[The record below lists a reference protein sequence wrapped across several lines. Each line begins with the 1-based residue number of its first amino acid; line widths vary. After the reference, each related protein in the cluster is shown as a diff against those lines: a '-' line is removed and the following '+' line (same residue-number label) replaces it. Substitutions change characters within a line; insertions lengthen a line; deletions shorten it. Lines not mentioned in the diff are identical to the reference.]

1 MQYSVKFVKHF
12 IVKQFKNSTHKIL
25 ILSRVEKWLL
35 SILFPVPLIR
45 PVARGVQGD
54 RCTPLSSERG
64 YNDVFAP
71 TPLDTYLS
79 VGVYVCVGDME
90 TPQHGNGTKIIFE
103 EFPFF

>member
-1 MQYSVKFVKHF
+1 MQ
-12 IVKQFKNSTHKIL
+12 L
-25 ILSRVEKWLL
+25 I
-35 SILFPVPLIR
+35 
-45 PVARGVQGD
+45 AGADTRGQQYL
-54 RCTPLSSERG
+54 CTPLSSERG